1 MSVERRL
8 AGSAGPTLAVMA
20 SSDRPGER
28 RLTEEDRR
36 ELAAAADAVGAWAD
50 FPFDAVPRPVVL
62 AGEAVQVERGFAT
75 GEAKYAFLQGAIEA
89 DETVPAEPVLALRR
103 EPQLTGAPAR
113 SRLRVAGAVVDQ
125 AAFAT
130 DRGLLMLPAW
140 KVEAVD
146 TLGPILVL
154 TDQARQRCWNPPP
167 PLAAAGR
174 GSHSLHHATVDADGT
189 TLTVFFTGSSP
200 KYFGYRAEVI
210 ETAAAL
216 TVVPLGH
223 LLPGQTRTGPV
234 RAIGHPRKAEV
245 RLARP
250 LDGRV
255 LVNPNATPVPVV
267 S

>member
-1 MSVERRL
+1 MV
-8 AGSAGPTLAVMA
+8 
-20 SSDRPGER
+20 SSDRPGSP
-28 RLTEEDRR
+28 RLTDEDRR
-36 ELAAAADAVGAWAD
+36 ELAAAADAVGAWGD

-62 AGEAVQVERGFAT
+62 TGEAVQVERGFAT

-89 DETVPAEPVLALRR
+89 DETVPAEPVRALRR

-113 SRLRVAGAVVDQ
+113 SRLRVTCAFVDQ
-125 AAFAT
+125 TAFAT
-130 DRGLLMLPAW
+130 DRGPLVLPAW

-146 TLGPILVL
+146 TLGPIWVL
-154 TDQARQRCWNPPP
+154 TDQARQRCWNPSPP
-167 PLAAAGR
+167 VAAER
-174 GSHSLHHATVDADGT
+174 GSHGLDHATVDADGT

-200 KYFGYRAEVI
+200 KYVGYRPEVI

-223 LLPGQTRTGPV
+223 LLAGQTLTGPV
-234 RAIGHPRKAEV
+234 PAVGHPRTVEV
-245 RLARP
+245 RLGSP
-250 LDGRV
+250 IDGRV

>member
-1 MSVERRL
+1 M
-8 AGSAGPTLAVMA
+8 LAVMA
-20 SSDRPGER
+20 YGDRLGER

-36 ELAAAADAVGAWAD
+36 ELATATDAVGAWAD

-62 AGEAVQVERGFAT
+62 TGEVVQVERGFAT
-75 GEAKYAFLQGAIEA
+75 GEAKYAFSQGDIEA
-89 DETVPAEPVLALRR
+89 DETVPAEPVRALRR

-113 SRLRVAGAVVDQ
+113 SRLRVTCAFVDQ
-125 AAFAT
+125 TAFAT
-130 DRGLLMLPAW
+130 DRGPLVLPAW

-146 TLGPILVL
+146 TLGPIWVL

-167 PLAAAGR
+167 PVAAGR
-174 GSHSLHHATVDADGT
+174 GSHSLDHTTVDADGI

-200 KYFGYRAEVI
+200 KYFRCRAEVT
-210 ETAAAL
+210 ETAAGL

-234 RAIGHPRKAEV
+234 CAIGHPRKAEV
-245 RLARP
+245 RLASP
-250 LDGRV
+250 LDVRV
-255 LVNPNATPVPVV
+255 LVNPNASPVPVV

>member
-1 MSVERRL
+1 
-8 AGSAGPTLAVMA
+8 MA

-36 ELAAAADAVGAWAD
+36 ELAAAAAAVGGWAD

-62 AGEAVQVERGFAT
+62 TGGAVQVERGFAT

-103 EPQLTGAPAR
+103 EPQLTAAPAR
-113 SRLRVAGAVVDQ
+113 SRLRVTGAVVDQ
-125 AAFAT
+125 TAFAT
-130 DRGLLMLPAW
+130 DRGPLMLPAW

-146 TLGPILVL
+146 TLGPIWVL
-154 TDQARQRCWNPPP
+154 TEQARQRCWNPPP
-167 PLAAAGR
+167 PLPAGR
-174 GSHSLHHATVDADGT
+174 GAHSLDHATVDADGT

-200 KYFGYRAEVI
+200 KHFGYRAEVI

-223 LLPGQTRTGPV
+223 LLPGQTLTGPV
-234 RAIGHPRKAEV
+234 AAIGHPRKAEV
-245 RLARP
+245 RLASP